1 VAVAGRILADE
12 GGSVTNS
19 SNKVVKALSV
29 AVISLACASGIASA
43 QEPRNGLVVS
53 AVSVE
58 SGVTSV
64 TLPPITLGGY
74 LPQDVLSEDLIT
86 TASMALGWRKGDARS
101 SYSLGIVGNRTQ
113 RAKYTS
119 ISAMG
124 GSVDFG
130 AGRRFHRR
138 WGVSGGVNAF
148 VANSDQLG
156 MQHAQ
161 SDGNYGQAALR
172 GFATPLDL
180 ARSVRPRATP
190 DIAQASLFVPISQ
203 TLAATK
209 TYGNQLMG
217 DGTSATL
224 SYTASRR
231 MSIYG
236 GVGYTALKRLASSN
250 EPGVTSDFPP
260 SDLRNGNVGMGY
272 SLSRSQSLTL
282 TMSRTISTGA
292 FPDNSM
298 SIYAGYSWSGRG
310 WFSDLTVGIARAK
323 DFGTPVAPELRVA
336 EAVVSS
342 PYDVNYSFS
351 EGYRGRTQSA
361 RIRLFRGL
369 SPNRAYLAV
378 WGKDIGVDGYW
389 SWTPVRGNWGAQA
402 SINQSRGIGNFLLIN
417 TWHAD
422 ASLYRSL
429 KPRVRMNVDFLYD
442 RHGSKGFEGF
452 HLTRRAITLGLVWNP
467 DKRIL

>member
-1 VAVAGRILADE
+1 
-12 GGSVTNS
+12 VTNS
-19 SNKVVKALSV
+19 PNKTVKALSV
-29 AVISLACASGIASA
+29 AVIWLTGASGIASA
-43 QEPRNGLVVS
+43 QAPRNGLVVS

-58 SGVTSV
+58 SGFTSV
-64 TLPPITLGGY
+64 TLPPITLGGI
-74 LPQDVLSEDLIT
+74 LPPDALSEDLIT
-86 TASMALGWRKGDARS
+86 TASMALGWREGDSRS
-101 SYSLGIVGNRTQ
+101 SYSLAIVGNRTQ
-113 RAKYTS
+113 RAKYTK
-119 ISAMG
+119 ISATG

-138 WGVSGGVNAF
+138 WAVSVGVNAF
-148 VANSDQLG
+148 IANSDQLG
-156 MQHAQ
+156 MQHTQ

-172 GFATPLDL
+172 GYGPAALRGYATPLDL
-180 ARSVRPRATP
+180 ARSVRPKATP

-217 DGTSATL
+217 DGTSANL
-224 SYTASRR
+224 SYAPSRR

-236 GVGYTALKRLASSN
+236 GVGYTALRRLASSN
-250 EPGVTSDFPP
+250 EPGVTFDFPP
-260 SDLRNGNVGMGY
+260 SDLRNGNLGLGY

-282 TMSRTISTGA
+282 TISRTISTGG
-292 FPDNSM
+292 FPDNSW
-298 SIYAGYSWSGRG
+298 SIYTGYSWAGRG
-310 WFSDLTVGIARAK
+310 WFTDLTVGVANAK
-323 DFGTPVAPELRVA
+323 DFGTPVAEGLRVA
-336 EAVVSS
+336 EATVSS
-342 PYDVNYSFS
+342 RYDVHYSFS

-369 SPNRAYLAV
+369 SPAQAYLAI
-378 WGKDIGVDGYW
+378 WGKDIGVEGYW

-422 ASLYRSL
+422 AGLTRSL

-442 RHGSKGFEGF
+442 RHGSKAFEGF